1 MLLKNFFVK
10 TSSEVKI
17 KEHF

>member
-1 MLLKNFFVK
+1 MLLKFFFDK
-10 TSSEVKI
+10 SSSEVKI